1 MSYGLESGKLQG
13 QHPGLLPDICEADSC
28 PRCPPQGFLHG
39 SQQCGPALPSR
50 FQRSMIW
57 WAEARLVLLCPHA
70 TPVTCTAPRVI
81 QRDEEDEEGGKRRS
95 SSSSGH
101 PKFPISLHFHIH
113 SYIYIFSFLHKTSAS
128 VWRWLKNGTH

>member
-81 QRDEEDEEGGKRRS
+81 QRDEEDEEGGKR
-95 SSSSGH
+95 GGAAA
-101 PKFPISLHFHIH
+101 PQVTPNFLFHSIFIFIV
-113 SYIYIFSFLHKTSAS
+113 IYIFFPLCTK
-128 VWRWLKNGTH
+128 RLLQCGDG